1 MAIYTLHEYAFINTD
16 PKKVASATDKP
27 YETNSKGTTII
38 DVNKD
43 LTYSRS
49 LISLH
54 TTKSTQD
61 KFNQIID
68 IEFQDFI
75 KPVSNSPAIF
85 LENQI
90 SALQSNNTTLAGAR
104 DKLIKDNE
112 GLKRINDRLKDELER
127 EPRKLI
133 NAVSD
138 TMFVG
143 GILYSDA
150 LNNKLLSED
159 RTHIA
164 VIQPL
169 GNFVIYK
176 SSYDEFGESIGDA
189 PITIVL
195 DTGENEYDVALPAI
209 FKLDQFNGL
218 QVARTFGFG
227 RLNKAPATLPA
238 NSIKSTGKVVLDSN
252 GILNLYSDSTTIL
265 WSSFVNTFTR
275 SLNGGATEGGSLINP
290 VAAAAAQ
297 AAAQAAYA
305 ATPAAIAAAAYAAS
319 PEGIAAALLAA
330 NQAEANN
337 QGLSLEAY
345 MNAVSN
351 GSKLKINIKDI
362 KDAKGFNRAEAINM
376 LEKYLTRTN
385 GLSTAEN
392 IVLAGYIHLQD
403 EYISASNINHTN
415 NRAAAYDLYNEI
427 RSKSTNSDSVDAETI
442 KIIIN
447 GIDWL
452 LQPAA

>member
-1 MAIYTLHEYAFINTD
+1 M
-16 PKKVASATDKP
+16 
-27 YETNSKGTTII
+27 
-38 DVNKD
+38 
-43 LTYSRS
+43 
-49 LISLH
+49 
-54 TTKSTQD
+54 
-61 KFNQIID
+61 
-68 IEFQDFI
+68 
-75 KPVSNSPAIF
+75 
-85 LENQI
+85 
-90 SALQSNNTTLAGAR
+90 
-104 DKLIKDNE
+104 
-112 GLKRINDRLKDELER
+112 
-127 EPRKLI
+127 
-133 NAVSD
+133 
-138 TMFVG
+138 
-143 GILYSDA
+143 
-150 LNNKLLSED
+150 
-159 RTHIA
+159 
-164 VIQPL
+164 
-169 GNFVIYK
+169 
-176 SSYDEFGESIGDA
+176 
-189 PITIVL
+189 
-195 DTGENEYDVALPAI
+195 ALPAI

>member
-104 DKLIKDNE
+104 DKLIKDNA
-112 GLKRINDRLKDELER
+112 GLKRINDRLKAELER

-143 GILYSDA
+143 GILYSDRPGA
-150 LNNKLLSED
+150 DRLLSED

-164 VIQPL
+164 VIQQD

-195 DTGENEYDVALPAI
+195 DTGINEYDVALPAI
-209 FKLDQFNGL
+209 FKLD
-218 QVARTFGFG
+218 T
-227 RLNKAPATLPA
+227 
-238 NSIKSTGKVVLDSN
+238 SIN
-252 GILNLYSDSTTIL
+252 CI
-265 WSSFVNTFTR
+265 
-275 SLNGGATEGGSLINP
+275 
-290 VAAAAAQ
+290 
-297 AAAQAAYA
+297 
-305 ATPAAIAAAAYAAS
+305 
-319 PEGIAAALLAA
+319 PE
-330 NQAEANN
+330 
-337 QGLSLEAY
+337 
-345 MNAVSN
+345 
-351 GSKLKINIKDI
+351 
-362 KDAKGFNRAEAINM
+362 
-376 LEKYLTRTN
+376 LT
-385 GLSTAEN
+385 S
-392 IVLAGYIHLQD
+392 
-403 EYISASNINHTN
+403 
-415 NRAAAYDLYNEI
+415 
-427 RSKSTNSDSVDAETI
+427 
-442 KIIIN
+442 
-447 GIDWL
+447 
-452 LQPAA
+452 

>member
-49 LISLH
+49 LISLY

-90 SALQSNNTTLAGAR
+90 STLQSNNTTLAGAR
-104 DKLIKDNE
+104 DKLIKDNA

-150 LNNKLLSED
+150 LKNKLLSED

-176 SSYDEFGESIGDA
+176 SSYDEFGEQIGESRGLA
-189 PITIVL
+189 TVVL
-195 DTGENEYDVALPAI
+195 DTGENEYDVAYPAI
-209 FKLDQFNGL
+209 FKLDEFNEL
-218 QVARTFGFG
+218 
-227 RLNKAPATLPA
+227 
-238 NSIKSTGKVVLDSN
+238 
-252 GILNLYSDSTTIL
+252 
-265 WSSFVNTFTR
+265 
-275 SLNGGATEGGSLINP
+275 
-290 VAAAAAQ
+290 
-297 AAAQAAYA
+297 
-305 ATPAAIAAAAYAAS
+305 
-319 PEGIAAALLAA
+319 
-330 NQAEANN
+330 
-337 QGLSLEAY
+337 
-345 MNAVSN
+345 
-351 GSKLKINIKDI
+351 
-362 KDAKGFNRAEAINM
+362 
-376 LEKYLTRTN
+376 
-385 GLSTAEN
+385 
-392 IVLAGYIHLQD
+392 
-403 EYISASNINHTN
+403 
-415 NRAAAYDLYNEI
+415 
-427 RSKSTNSDSVDAETI
+427 
-442 KIIIN
+442 
-447 GIDWL
+447 
-452 LQPAA
+452 

>member
-143 GILYSDA
+143 GILYSDRPGA
-150 LNNKLLSED
+150 DRLLSED

-164 VIQPL
+164 VIQQD

-176 SSYDEFGESIGDA
+176 SSYDEFGESISDA
-189 PITIVL
+189 PFTVVL
-195 DTGENEYDVALPAI
+195 AVGSNEYDVAYPAFI
-209 FKLDQFNGL
+209 KLDEFNGL
-218 QVARTFGFG
+218 QTTRTSGFG

-238 NSIKSTGKVVLDSN
+238 NLIKSTGKVVLDNN

-275 SLNGGATEGGSLINP
+275 SLIGGATE
-290 VAAAAAQ
+290 
-297 AAAQAAYA
+297 
-305 ATPAAIAAAAYAAS
+305 
-319 PEGIAAALLAA
+319 
-330 NQAEANN
+330 
-337 QGLSLEAY
+337 
-345 MNAVSN
+345 
-351 GSKLKINIKDI
+351 
-362 KDAKGFNRAEAINM
+362 
-376 LEKYLTRTN
+376 
-385 GLSTAEN
+385 
-392 IVLAGYIHLQD
+392 
-403 EYISASNINHTN
+403 
-415 NRAAAYDLYNEI
+415 
-427 RSKSTNSDSVDAETI
+427 
-442 KIIIN
+442 
-447 GIDWL
+447 
-452 LQPAA
+452 

>member
-16 PKKVASATDKP
+16 PKEVASATDKP

-143 GILYSDA
+143 GVLYSNRPGEDR
-150 LNNKLLSED
+150 LLSED
-159 RTHIA
+159 KTHIA
-164 VIQPL
+164 VIQQD

-176 SSYDEFGESIGDA
+176 SLYDEFGNQIVDA
-189 PITIVL
+189 PFTAVVF
-195 DTGENEYDVALPAI
+195 DTGENEYDFQSPAI
-209 FKLDQFNGL
+209 FKLDQTNGL
-218 QVARTFGFG
+218 QIARRTGFG
-227 RLNKAPATLPA
+227 RINSAPSPVPA
-238 NSIKSTGKVVLDSN
+238 NSIKSTGKVVLDNN

-265 WSSFVNTFTR
+265 WSSFVNTFTER
-275 SLNGGATEGGSLINP
+275 SETVTNSGNPLYSVEGLKDASYATQT
-290 VAAAAAQ
+290 AANNATNAQQ
-297 AAAQAAYA
+297 AAADAQGLTLEVYQY
-305 ATPAAIAAAAYAAS
+305 AIANGSSVLINVLDLKRVNGFTKSEFRSMMTSIIGITGDAADDVWKAGTAYDATSVISHNTARAKAAA
-319 PEGIAAALLAA
+319 
-330 NQAEANN
+330 
-337 QGLSLEAY
+337 
-345 MNAVSN
+345 
-351 GSKLKINIKDI
+351 
-362 KDAKGFNRAEAINM
+362 
-376 LEKYLTRTN
+376 
-385 GLSTAEN
+385 
-392 IVLAGYIHLQD
+392 
-403 EYISASNINHTN
+403 
-415 NRAAAYDLYNEI
+415 LYNEI
-427 RSKSTNSDSVDAETI
+427 TSNSTSTVDGAII
-442 KIIIN
+442 KIKIN
-447 GIDWL
+447 RTPYKFIL
-452 LQPAA
+452 

>member
-16 PKKVASATDKP
+16 PKEVASATDKP

-112 GLKRINDRLKDELER
+112 GLKKINDNLKDELER

-143 GILYSDA
+143 GA
-150 LNNKLLSED
+150 LFSNRFREDRLLSED

-164 VIQPL
+164 RIQPN
-169 GNFVIYK
+169 GAFVIYK
-176 SSYDEFGESIGDA
+176 SLYNEFGEQIVDA
-189 PITIVL
+189 PLTIL
-195 DTGENEYDVALPAI
+195 LNTGANDSLVKDGVGPSL
-209 FKLDQFNGL
+209 FKLDEFNGL
-218 QVARTFGFG
+218 QIARTSGYG

-238 NSIKSTGKVVLDSN
+238 NLIKSTGKVVLDNN

-275 SLNGGATEGGSLINP
+275 SLIGGTTE
-290 VAAAAAQ
+290 
-297 AAAQAAYA
+297 
-305 ATPAAIAAAAYAAS
+305 
-319 PEGIAAALLAA
+319 
-330 NQAEANN
+330 
-337 QGLSLEAY
+337 
-345 MNAVSN
+345 
-351 GSKLKINIKDI
+351 
-362 KDAKGFNRAEAINM
+362 
-376 LEKYLTRTN
+376 
-385 GLSTAEN
+385 
-392 IVLAGYIHLQD
+392 
-403 EYISASNINHTN
+403 
-415 NRAAAYDLYNEI
+415 
-427 RSKSTNSDSVDAETI
+427 
-442 KIIIN
+442 
-447 GIDWL
+447 
-452 LQPAA
+452 

>member
-16 PKKVASATDKP
+16 PREVASATDKP

-104 DKLIKDNE
+104 DKLIKDNA
-112 GLKRINDRLKDELER
+112 GLKKINDRLKAELER

-143 GILYSDA
+143 GVLYSNRPGEDR
-150 LNNKLLSED
+150 LLSED
-159 RTHIA
+159 KTHIA
-164 VIQPL
+164 VIQPD

-176 SSYDEFGESIGDA
+176 SSYNVFGESISDA
-189 PITIVL
+189 PITVVL
-195 DTGENEYDVALPAI
+195 DTGVNEYDANSFAI
-209 FKLDQFNGL
+209 FKLDQANGI
-218 QVARTFGFG
+218 QVARETGFG
-227 RLNKAPATLPA
+227 RLNVAPAPPVPPGT
-238 NSIKSTGKVVLDSN
+238 IKSTGKVVLDNN

-265 WSSFVNTFTR
+265 WSSFVNNFTAR
-275 SLNGGATEGGSLINP
+275 LNSANVSGNILYSVDGLTDANSATQTS
-290 VAAAAAQ
+290 AA
-297 AAAQAAYA
+297 
-305 ATPAAIAAAAYAAS
+305 AAIAAMK
-319 PEGIAAALLAA
+319 
-330 NQAEANN
+330 AEATL
-337 QGLSLEAY
+337 QGLDPAEY
-345 MNAVSN
+345 QTAVAN
-351 GSKLKINIKDI
+351 GSKITIDVYGIKAIDGFTKSEFRSMMTSNIGIDGDEADDI
-362 KDAKGFNRAEAINM
+362 WNAESDYVTAILSHDTNRAI
-376 LEKYLTRTN
+376 
-385 GLSTAEN
+385 
-392 IVLAGYIHLQD
+392 
-403 EYISASNINHTN
+403 
-415 NRAAAYDLYNEI
+415 AYNLYNEI
-427 RSKSTNSDSVDAETI
+427 KANATSSVGASIIQI
-442 KIIIN
+442 KIGN
-447 GIDWL
+447 SNKL
-452 LQPAA
+452 LKP

>member
-104 DKLIKDNE
+104 DKLIKDNA

-150 LNNKLLSED
+150 LKNKLLSED

-176 SSYDEFGESIGDA
+176 SSYDEFGEQIGESRGLA
-189 PITIVL
+189 TVVL
-195 DTGENEYDVALPAI
+195 DTGENEYDVVYPAI
-209 FKLDQFNGL
+209 FKLDEFNGL
-218 QVARTFGFG
+218 QVARTSQFG

-238 NSIKSTGKVVLDSN
+238 GPTLNSIKSTGKVVLDNN

-275 SLNGGATEGGSLINP
+275 SLIGGAVEGGPLINP
-290 VAAAAAQ
+290 VD
-297 AAAQAAYA
+297 
-305 ATPAAIAAAAYAAS
+305 AAAAYAAS
-319 PEGIAAALLAA
+319 PAGIAAAIASAAA
-330 NQAEANN
+330 NSGIK
-337 QGLSLEAY
+337 GLTSDDYTYAK
-345 MNAVSN
+345 SN
-351 GSKLKINIKDI
+351 GN
-362 KDAKGFNRAEAINM
+362 
-376 LEKYLTRTN
+376 
-385 GLSTAEN
+385 
-392 IVLAGYIHLQD
+392 
-403 EYISASNINHTN
+403 
-415 NRAAAYDLYNEI
+415 
-427 RSKSTNSDSVDAETI
+427 TI
-442 KIIIN
+442 KINVKQIKRLKGLTKSEFRSILTSNLGISDDTANNAWGQDDYNYTTGVNTLSDNQQKAQSILQRIIN
-447 GIDWL
+447 TSKETIGGDEIQIVINDNTYNIEV
-452 LQPAA
+452 